1 MSKSYSANMS
11 NYSMIPQVK
20 LDSNKAKKKGGGQ
33 RKEIENLHAPITPTP
48 ELECTDAVNKSG
60 TAMLVSRNNTHK
72 NDQALR
78 SSQHSFHLE
87 KRALFSKGSD
97 SAASPSIRDIQTL

>member
-1 MSKSYSANMS
+1 MTSIK
-11 NYSMIPQVK
+11 Q
-20 LDSNKAKKKGGGQ
+20 KKGGSRGTKKAD
-33 RKEIENLHAPITPTP
+33 RKPPWPNL
-48 ELECTDAVNKSG
+48 ELECTDVVNNSG

-87 KRALFSKGSD
+87 KRAFFSKDSD